1 MKKEQAKA
9 ANLMAIEQDQSNL
22 MVMTQDQV
30 HNVVMA
36 GKVISQEE

>member
-30 HNVVMA
+30 HNVVMV